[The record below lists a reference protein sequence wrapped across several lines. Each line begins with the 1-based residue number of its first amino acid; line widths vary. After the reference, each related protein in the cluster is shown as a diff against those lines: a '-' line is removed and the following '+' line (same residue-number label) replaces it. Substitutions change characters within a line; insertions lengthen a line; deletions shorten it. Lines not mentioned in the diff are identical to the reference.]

1 MTLIGLAVG
10 MIRTDHVRL
19 SCGRT
24 SGWTPWRLG
33 KSAARTR
40 CCDRPGMQHGFNL
53 IELVVVMAIVVIL
66 AIIVIPSYRRYV
78 MKSDIQTAQA
88 ALMSMANNL
97 RQYAQDHETYVSVNG
112 GCPVIPPPTED
123 FTLSCPTLTTTTY
136 TIQATG
142 TGSLSGFTFTLDQ
155 NGDRSSTTGVAS
167 GWTGNSTCWISDP
180 QGDCAVE

>member
-1 MTLIGLAVG
+1 
-10 MIRTDHVRL
+10 
-19 SCGRT
+19 
-24 SGWTPWRLG
+24 
-33 KSAARTR
+33 
-40 CCDRPGMQHGFNL
+40 MQHGFNL

-97 RQYAQDHETYVSVNG
+97 RQYAQDNETYVN
-112 GCPVIPPPTED
+112 GCPIPPPTED
-123 FTLSCPTLTTTTY
+123 FTLSCPKLTTTAY

-155 NGDRSSTTGVAS
+155 NGDRSTTNVAS
-167 GWTGNSTCWISDP
+167 GWTLNSTCWISDP

>member
-1 MTLIGLAVG
+1 MSC
-10 MIRTDHVRL
+10 TDRVRL
-19 SCGRT
+19 PCGRT
-24 SGWTPWRLG
+24 AGRIPWRKG
-33 KSAARTR
+33 KCATR
-40 CCDRPGMQHGFNL
+40 NECCDRPGMQQGFSL

-66 AIIVIPSYRRYV
+66 AIIIVPSYRRYV

-88 ALMSMANNL
+88 ALVSMANDL

-123 FTLSCPTLTTTTY
+123 FTLSCPTLTTTKY

-155 NGDRSSTTGVAS
+155 NGDRSTTGVAS
-167 GWTGNSTCWISDP
+167 GWTLNSTCWISDP